1 MQGMSLSLFS
11 RPVQQWFLERLG
23 EPTEVQS
30 QAWLEIRN
38 RHHVLISAPTGA
50 GKSMAAWL
58 PLLDRILTRP
68 RARRGVR
75 VLYISPLRALSRDMA
90 SGMLEL
96 LDHPSLS
103 GLHPEA
109 IRIAVRTG
117 DTSPTERAHQR
128 RQPPD
133 ILLTTPE
140 SLFVLLGSQAG
151 RSMLAS
157 VESVLIDEVHALID
171 DKRGT
176 HLSISLERLHC
187 LTGGTAQRIGLSATA
202 RPLER
207 VAGYLCGQGRDCRI
221 VDWGVPRAPM
231 VQLECPPWPL
241 GHLAG
246 PMHWA
251 FINERLL
258 ALSEQGGSL
267 LIFCNTRAL
276 VERLG
281 QELAR
286 LLGEDHIAVHHGS
299 LGIERRREVEAGLK
313 SGKLR
318 VVVCTASLELGI
330 DVGPLDRVCQIG
342 MCQSINTF
350 RQRAGRA
357 RHRPGEVGAIHVF
370 PLSLSDLLDLEAAE
384 AALSQ
389 GDMDPV
395 GERSGDLDVLA
406 QQLVA
411 LVASGETSV
420 AQLHALVVRSWPY
433 RQLSRAALDRL
444 IDMLHDGYVRGRE
457 TGQGPLIRVA
467 EDCLEAMPLADR
479 LSLVNS
485 GTIPEWF
492 EYDVVDERGKVLGRL
507 DEEFA
512 FESTPGQVMSL
523 GGQCWR
529 IQRIRS
535 GQVQVEAC
543 DELAPGLPFWF
554 GDGAGRSQ
562 ALSRQVRKICARA
575 GVRHSDLRRWLD
587 EADAQLGALPGT
599 DRIVFERFFDP
610 GGDQHLVIHS
620 LFGARLNRAWGLAL
634 RKRFCRNFNF
644 ELQAAATDNGVL
656 ISLGAVH
663 SFALDEV
670 AGWLRSDQVQDVLTQ
685 AMLDTPIF
693 QTRLRWC
700 ANNALAVARRDLK
713 GKVPAQIQ
721 RNQTENFIARVFP
734 DQLACLENLSG
745 RRELPDHPLVDQA
758 LRDCL
763 DDHMDLPGLI
773 ELIASIEK
781 GQVEVHVVDRQEP
794 SGLAEALIHAPRNSF
809 LDPAAAEERRTRTF
823 ENRGAVR
830 GGHAVL
836 QRADRDLATREGLL
850 RALVRFG
857 FLTAGEGERSSAG
870 QAFKQLVREC
880 RAVTVRPGRNNITLW
895 VALEQL
901 PLFLSVWPAARVG
914 PFISQQLRPQPHSD
928 PQEALCR
935 ILLARI
941 RFEGR
946 LRTPD
951 LSRALGLAQ
960 SDALAALAQLE
971 AEGLLEA
978 DGEGAHRVWRERR
991 PLAVH

>member
-1 MQGMSLSLFS
+1 MQAMSLALFS
-11 RPVQQWFLERLG
+11 RPVQLWFLERLG
-23 EPTEVQS
+23 EPTEIQS
-30 QAWLEIRN
+30 RAWREIRN
-38 RHHVLISAPTGA
+38 GQNVLISAPTGA

-75 VLYISPLRALSRDMA
+75 ALYISPLRALSRDMA

-103 GLHPEA
+103 GLQPEA
-109 IRIAVRTG
+109 ISIAVRTG
-117 DTSPTERAHQR
+117 DTPPSERAHQR

-140 SLFVLLGSQAG
+140 SLFVLLGSRAG
-151 RSMLAS
+151 RGMLAS
-157 VESVLIDEVHALID
+157 VETVLIDEVHALID
-171 DKRGT
+171 EKRGT
-176 HLSISLERLHC
+176 HLSLSLERLHC
-187 LTGGTAQRIGLSATA
+187 LTGGSLQRIGLSATA

-207 VAGYLCGQGRDCRI
+207 VANYLCGTERDCRI
-221 VDWGVPRAPM
+221 VDWGAPKSPTI
-231 VQLECPPWPL
+231 QLECPPWPL

-281 QELAR
+281 QELSPV
-286 LLGEDHIAVHHGS
+286 LGEEHVAVHHGS
-299 LGIERRREVEAGLK
+299 LGIERRREVETGLK
-313 SGKLR
+313 SGELR

-370 PLSLSDLLDLEAAE
+370 PLSLSDLLDFEAAQ
-384 AALSQ
+384 AALRQ

-395 GERSGDLDVLA
+395 RERPGDLDVLA
-406 QQLVA
+406 QQLIAV
-411 LVASGETSV
+411 VASGQTCV
-420 AQLHALVVRSWPY
+420 AQIHATVSRSWPY
-433 RQLSRAALDRL
+433 RDLAREDLDRL
-444 IDMLHDGYVRGRE
+444 IDMLHDGYVHGRE
-457 TGQGPLIRVA
+457 TGQGPLIRIA
-467 EDCLEAMPLADR
+467 RNCLEAMPLADR
-479 LSLVNS
+479 LSLVNP

-492 EYDVVDERGKVLGRL
+492 EYDVVDERGKLLGRL

-512 FESTPGQVMSL
+512 FESAPGQVMSL
-523 GGQCWR
+523 GGQSWR
-529 IQRIRS
+529 IQQIRS
-535 GQVQVEAC
+535 GQVRVEAC
-543 DELAPGLPFWF
+543 DEVAPGLPFWF

-562 ALSRQVRKICARA
+562 GLSRQVREICQRRGA
-575 GVRHSDLRRWLD
+575 GHSELRRWLD
-587 EADAQLGALPGT
+587 EAGDQLGGLPGT

-663 SFALDEV
+663 SFTLDEV
-670 AGWLRSDQVQDVLTQ
+670 AGWLKSGQVQDVLTQ

-773 ELIASIEK
+773 ELISSIESNLV
-781 GQVEVHVVDRQEP
+781 QVHCVDRQEP

-830 GGHAVL
+830 GGRAVL
-836 QRADRDLATREGLL
+836 ERADRDLASREGLL

-857 FLTAGEGERSSAG
+857 FLSAGEGERSNAG
-870 QAFKQLVREC
+870 PAFKQLVREC
-880 RAVTVRPGRNNITLW
+880 RAVTVRLAANSVLW
-895 VALEQL
+895 VAMERL
-901 PLFLSVWPAARVG
+901 PLFLSAWPTARIG
-914 PFISQQLRPQPHSD
+914 PFISQQLKPQPH
-928 PQEALCR
+928 PEPEEALCQ
-935 ILLARI
+935 ILLAR
-941 RFEGR
+941 
-946 LRTPD
+946 LRYKGGLQVRP
-951 LSRALGLAQ
+951 LCRELGLAD
-960 SDALAALAQLE
+960 SDAVAALVRLE
-971 AEGLLEA
+971 SEGLLEA
-978 DGEGAHRVWRERR
+978 EGDGAERTWRERR